1 MCSNGDGNSNGNGFD
16 DVRRE
21 LCEHTVCESRW
32 LSNTACT
39 PHSLTH
45 THTTSSL
52 LLCYVSTK
60 CFLPHRDCNLNAQQQ
75 DRHQIHIHVYKH
87 VFTFIAAFSHF
98 FFYARRGSRCCA
110 ALPPCRICC
119 CCLSVAIVAIATTD
133 TKMKMKNSKATLRAR
148 ISLCLSST
156 RFCFLRSLALPNSLS
171 LLSPSVYIAAA
182 AVAAALAVPLPA
194 SLWISRSFVSLL
206 TLAVV

>member
-32 LSNTACT
+32 LSNTACP

-45 THTTSSL
+45 THNIIPFAL
-52 LLCYVSTK
+52 LRFHEMFSATQRLQFERTATRPTPNTY
-60 CFLPHRDCNLNAQQQ
+60 
-75 DRHQIHIHVYKH
+75 IHAHVYKH
-87 VFTFIAAFSHF
+87 VFTFIAAFSH

-110 ALPPCRICC
+110 ALPPCRICCC

-194 SLWISRSFVSLL
+194 SL
-206 TLAVV
+206 